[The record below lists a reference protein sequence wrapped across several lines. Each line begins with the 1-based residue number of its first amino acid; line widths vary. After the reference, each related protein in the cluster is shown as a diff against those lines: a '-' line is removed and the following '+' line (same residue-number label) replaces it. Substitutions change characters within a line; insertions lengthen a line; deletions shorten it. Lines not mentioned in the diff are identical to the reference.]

1 MIDSIKSTALLISL
15 SGENLVEVSE
25 SESAL
30 TLRLVATGFS
40 FGAIPLHVA
49 PVSYSQYEELRGELG
64 LSSLSEIA
72 SNRTIPPDS
81 ALPCE

>member
-49 PVSYSQYEELRGELG
+49 PVSYSQYKELRGELG

>member
-30 TLRLVATGFS
+30 TLRLVVTGFS
-40 FGAIPLHVA
+40 FGPISLYVA
-49 PVSYSQYEELRGELG
+49 PVSYSQYEELRRELG
-64 LSSLSEIA
+64 ISSLIEIA
-72 SNRTIPPDS
+72 GNRTIPLDS

>member
-30 TLRLVATGFS
+30 TLRLVVTGFS
-40 FGAIPLHVA
+40 FGAIPFHVA
-49 PVSYSQYEELRGELG
+49 PVSYSQYEERRRELG